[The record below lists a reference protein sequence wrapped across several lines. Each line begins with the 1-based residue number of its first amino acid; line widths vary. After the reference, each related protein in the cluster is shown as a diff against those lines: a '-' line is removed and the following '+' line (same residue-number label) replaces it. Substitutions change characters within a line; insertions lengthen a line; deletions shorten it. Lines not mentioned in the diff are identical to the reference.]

1 MLTIILTE
9 IILPSTAEPLAEHP
23 TKEIIPW
30 ILKLSPIFMNTLN
43 MGVGECSSFLLGL
56 VSGSEVLGENSAVPE

>member
-1 MLTIILTE
+1 
-9 IILPSTAEPLAEHP
+9 
-23 TKEIIPW
+23 
-30 ILKLSPIFMNTLN
+30 MNTLN